1 MTMTALE
8 PDMHQVAAMTGA
20 MAWRFR
26 DLKTDASYLK
36 GGHLVISSFDGIHLG
51 HRALLKRAAEK
62 VDGEGEPVVALLFD
76 DASEE
81 AAVPPVLDKTE
92 RIRLLREAGV
102 EVVALG
108 FSQYAS
114 WLDIQALCELVREFE
129 PKSITMSAN
138 FRFGFGGFC
147 KADQIASRAQQDGLR
162 VDTLAP
168 VDVGSGRRVAS
179 GKTISACLASG
190 DIETATALLGRY
202 WSVTGPV
209 VHGHKRGREL
219 GFPTANVPFAR
230 EVNLAHGIYA
240 VRVHLDGQVLNGV
253 ASYGTRPQFDN
264 GAPLLEVHIL
274 DFSRVIYESSVRV
287 EFVAYQ
293 RPEMVFDGIDAL
305 IRQMDVDC
313 ATARDLLA
321 TVSDGI
327 AA

>member
-1 MTMTALE
+1 MS
-8 PDMHQVAAMTGA
+8 HVAAMTAA
-20 MAWRFR
+20 MAWQFR
-26 DLKTDASYLK
+26 DLKADASHLK
-36 GGHLVISSFDGIHLG
+36 GGHLVISSFDGVHLG
-51 HRALLKRAAEK
+51 HRALLRRAAEK
-62 VDGEGEPVVALLFD
+62 AFGEGEPVVAILFD
-76 DASEE
+76 DPSEGK
-81 AAVPPVLDKTE
+81 AIPPVHDKTE

-114 WLDIQALCELVREFE
+114 WLDTQALCELVKEFE

-138 FRFGFGGFC
+138 FRFGPSGFG
-147 KADQIASRAQQDGLR
+147 KVDHIASRAQQDSVPLEILPAM
-162 VDTLAP
+162 V
-168 VDVGSGRRVAS
+168 VGSNCGVASGRR
-179 GKTISACLASG
+179 ISAALASG
-190 DIETATALLGRY
+190 DIRTAAALLGRY
-202 WSVTGPV
+202 WAVTGPV

-219 GFPTANVPFAR
+219 GFPTANVPFAH

-240 VRVHLDGQVLNGV
+240 VRVHLDGEVLNGV

-274 DFSRVIYESSVRV
+274 DFARVIYGSFVRV

-305 IRQMDVDC
+305 IRQMEIDR
-313 ATARDLLA
+313 ATARDTLA
-321 TVSDGI
+321 AVSDGM

>member
-8 PDMHQVAAMTGA
+8 PDMSQVAAIAAA
-20 MAWRFR
+20 MAWQFR
-26 DLKTDASYLK
+26 DLKTDARHLK
-36 GGHLVISSFDGIHLG
+36 GGHLVISSFDGVHLG

-62 VDGEGEPVVALLFD
+62 AADGEPVVAVLFD

-81 AAVPPVLDKTE
+81 RAAPPVHDKAE
-92 RIRLLREAGV
+92 KIRLLRAAGV
-102 EVVALG
+102 EVVAFG

-114 WLDIQALCELVREFE
+114 WLDTQALCELVREFE
-129 PKSITMSAN
+129 PKSITLSPN

-147 KADQIASRAQQDGLR
+147 KADQIASRAQQESVR
-162 VDTLAP
+162 IEIVPP
-168 VDVGSGRRVAS
+168 VHVGGDHGVAS
-179 GKTISACLASG
+179 GQRIAACLASG
-190 DIETATALLGRY
+190 DIETATALLGRH
-202 WSVTGPV
+202 WSIAGPV

-219 GFPTANVPFAR
+219 GFPTANVPFAH
-230 EVNLAHGIYA
+230 EVNLAYGIYA

-274 DFSRVIYESSVRV
+274 DFSRVIYGSIMRV

-293 RPEMVFDGIDAL
+293 RPEMIFDGIDAL
-305 IRQMDVDC
+305 VRQMEIDR
-313 ATARDLLA
+313 ATARDVLA

>member
-8 PDMHQVAAMTGA
+8 PDMSQVAAMTAA
-20 MAWRFR
+20 MAWQFR
-26 DLKTDASYLK
+26 DLKAEATHLK
-36 GGHLVISSFDGIHLG
+36 GGHLVIDSFDGVHVG

-62 VDGEGEPVVALLFD
+62 AAEGEPVVAVLLD
-76 DASEE
+76 DVSEE
-81 AAVPPVLDKTE
+81 GTARPVLDKTE
-92 RIRLLREAGV
+92 RIRLLREAGA
-102 EVVALG
+102 EVVTLG

-129 PKSITMSAN
+129 PKSLTLSAN
-138 FRFGFGGFC
+138 FRFGFGGFGN
-147 KADQIASRAQQDGLR
+147 ADAIASRAQQDGVR
-162 VDTLAP
+162 VEIQPP
-168 VDVGSGRRVAS
+168 VDVGSGRGIATGQR
-179 GKTISACLASG
+179 ISACLASG

-202 WSVTGPV
+202 WSIAGPV

-230 EVNLAHGIYA
+230 EVNLAYGIYA

-274 DFSRVIYESSVRV
+274 DFSRVIYGSFVRV

-305 IRQMDVDC
+305 VRQMEIDR
-313 ATARDLLA
+313 ATARDRLA
-321 TVSDGI
+321 TVSDGV